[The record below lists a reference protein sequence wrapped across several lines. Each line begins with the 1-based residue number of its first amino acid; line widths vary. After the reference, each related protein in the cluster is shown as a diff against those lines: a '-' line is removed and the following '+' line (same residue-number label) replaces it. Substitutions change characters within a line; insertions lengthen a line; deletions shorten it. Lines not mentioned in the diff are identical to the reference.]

1 MEHVSYDIEG
11 GDYNEAG
18 GASRAIKA
26 HLKSIGARSDAIRR
40 AMIAAYEAEMNVV
53 IHAHRGRLDAAFD
66 ERRLEVDVIDEG
78 PGIADLE
85 KALTP
90 GWSTAPAEARA
101 LGFGAGLGLPNIRSN
116 SDVFALES
124 EVDKGT
130 TVHFTV
136 LLQPER
142 AVAHPVLSLAVI
154 AELCR
159 DCRRCLTACPTNAIR
174 VRDGVPS
181 VLAHLCIDCTC
192 CIAVC
197 DSGALCL
204 AATAPD
210 AQRLGAAALAVPP
223 AFLAG
228 FGEHVPAA
236 SVRDALAQ
244 AGFADVHSVD
254 DFEDALRREVM
265 AQAQAHERPWPVL
278 SPACPSVVDLI
289 ELRFPSLLAHL
300 APFASPWESLAA
312 VSTDPSAAYVVSCP
326 GQRSALAARS
336 VDAASRAVEPALLR
350 DLVLSHLA
358 GRHDESAAPLAAAR
372 PDDGVLRV
380 TGIEH
385 VIAVLEQI
393 ENGLLTATAALELF
407 VCDGG
412 CFGSPM
418 LADDPFLS
426 EARWPASAAPAAS
439 APPTA
444 APLEPFAAR
453 PGIRLD
459 ADMARAIQK
468 LARLETVRR
477 SLPGKDCGACGAP
490 TCAALAEDV
499 VLARADAT
507 LCPYRS
513 TDGG

>member
-1 MEHVSYDIEG
+1 M
-11 GDYNEAG
+11 
-18 GASRAIKA
+18 
-26 HLKSIGARSDAIRR
+26 
-40 AMIAAYEAEMNVV
+40 
-53 IHAHRGRLDAAFD
+53 
-66 ERRLEVDVIDEG
+66 
-78 PGIADLE
+78 
-85 KALTP
+85 
-90 GWSTAPAEARA
+90 
-101 LGFGAGLGLPNIRSN
+101 
-116 SDVFALES
+116 
-124 EVDKGT
+124 
-130 TVHFTV
+130 
-136 LLQPER
+136 
-142 AVAHPVLSLAVI
+142 
-154 AELCR
+154 
-159 DCRRCLTACPTNAIR
+159 
-174 VRDGVPS
+174 
-181 VLAHLCIDCTC
+181 
-192 CIAVC
+192 
-197 DSGALCL
+197 
-204 AATAPD
+204 
-210 AQRLGAAALAVPP
+210 
-223 AFLAG
+223 
-228 FGEHVPAA
+228 
-236 SVRDALAQ
+236 
-244 AGFADVHSVD
+244 
-254 DFEDALRREVM
+254 
-265 AQAQAHERPWPVL
+265 
-278 SPACPSVVDLI
+278 
-289 ELRFPSLLAHL
+289 
-300 APFASPWESLAA
+300 
-312 VSTDPSAAYVVSCP
+312 VSCP

-459 ADMARAIQK
+459 ADMAKAIQK